1 MVSLHSPVLLVF
13 VFCVNLTAGG
23 ETKTPPQKVGQ
34 PLLCEGCIAMLSELH
49 KQLKDSS
56 GQKKTV
62 TSSLTNL
69 CNVNNFLVYKFSPP
83 KMVKACNY
91 VTETFRTELEESL
104 KNFYK
109 KYKTKDNSKLLTE
122 FCKVK
127 TSSCE
132 DIPNTKEQVTPEGLT
147 VEEANEEL
155 HNHLSGSKTK
165 SSEEKVES
173 KFERSPYAAKT
184 ESKDEL

>member
-1 MVSLHSPVLLVF
+1 MAWLHLPVLLLF
-13 VFCVNLTAGG
+13 LCCVNLTAGG
-23 ETKTPPQKVGQ
+23 ETKSPPQKVGQ
-34 PLLCEGCIAMLSELH
+34 PLLCEGCVAVLLELH

-56 GQKKTV
+56 GHKKAV
-62 TSSLTNL
+62 TSSVRNL

-91 VTETFRTELEESL
+91 VTETFKTELEESL
-104 KNFYK
+104 KKFYK
-109 KYKTKDNSKLLTE
+109 KYKTKDNRKLLIE
-122 FCKVK
+122 FCKEK

-147 VEEANEEL
+147 MEEANEEL
-155 HNHLSGSKTK
+155 HNRLSESKTK
-165 SSEEKVES
+165 PNEVDVES
-173 KFERSPYAAKT
+173 MPSPDATKT